1 MLESR
6 MQTSSI
12 WLETAIVGHRIKIQL
27 MSGNYEVSPL
37 KAIWHY
43 GLEERNSLN
52 WKFLWRNVSQAFFGL
67 HFLSQWYSAWEWE
80 KRTTIDVLKFNQ
92 LFAHFFPRRLLSC
105 SQLLSEEV
113 SSCSRRVIIISPS
126 DFAIDSEMYQSSLDE
141 AAKSYALEYLGE
153 SEEVAAA
160 SVLEIQKFLTDNPE
174 INAHSDPRS
183 ILCFLRSCK
192 FNVEQ
197 TKIRIKR

>member
-1 MLESR
+1 MAQCVASVFRSSLLIALIFSLR
-6 MQTSSI
+6 MREANDYRCI
-12 WLETAIVGHRIKIQL
+12 
-27 MSGNYEVSPL
+27 EVQSTV
-37 KAIWHY
+37 
-43 GLEERNSLN
+43 RS
-52 WKFLWRNVSQAFFGL
+52 
-67 HFLSQWYSAWEWE
+67 
-80 KRTTIDVLKFNQ
+80 
-92 LFAHFFPRRLLSC
+92 FFPRRLLSC
-105 SQLLSEEV
+105 SQLFSEEV

-174 INAHSDPRS
+174 INAHADPRS